1 MYVVLSTVYIRFLL
15 PLHQSKNE
23 KILLRFNKINNCVY
37 TCFKWYTWMLNIVSI
52 CLTGS
57 LKIQIY
63 KKKIK
68 NNKNKLSCCLL
79 RLLLTQLSVCVTRFT
94 QSKNHFFFIKL
105 KNMQQKFRLKPKICY
120 NEKFQIVFRWQNTW
134 IVRWV
139 WIESG

>member
-1 MYVVLSTVYIRFLL
+1 MWFCLLSTFVSCYHYTNQKTKKFFSVSTKSITMCTHALSGILGCWTSVLSLWRV
-15 PLHQSKNE
+15 HSKS
-23 KILLRFNKINNCVY
+23 KF
-37 TCFKWYTWMLNIVSI
+37 T
-52 CLTGS
+52 
-57 LKIQIY
+57 

-105 KNMQQKFRLKPKICY
+105 KNMQQKFKLKPKICY